1 MEDEFTYE
9 HRSYTATSYT
19 QRFARCSL
27 RFGSGYCQHQ
37 FCEIGDN
44 EYGPSLYNF
53 IFNHVQVFTLVERK
67 FLFSNSTC
75 FSCFLVFD
83 QLLLDR

>member
-19 QRFARCSL
+19 QRFARCSM

-44 EYGPSLYNF
+44 EYGPSMYQSCASVYISGKKNF
-53 IFNHVQVFTLVERK
+53 VF
-67 FLFSNSTC
+67 
-75 FSCFLVFD
+75 
-83 QLLLDR
+83 